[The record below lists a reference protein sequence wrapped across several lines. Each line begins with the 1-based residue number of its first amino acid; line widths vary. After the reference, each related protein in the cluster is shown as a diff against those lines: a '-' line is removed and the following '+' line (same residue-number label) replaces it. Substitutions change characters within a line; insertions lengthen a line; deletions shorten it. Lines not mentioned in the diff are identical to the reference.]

1 VLFARR
7 ADSLPDNGGLWEFPG
22 GAVNDGE
29 SSLAALERELIEELG
44 VVPTAPPVL
53 LRSGNDGSDQGE
65 WFTETYLVA
74 AISGEPRILEPE
86 KCAELG
92 FFRMDSPPLP
102 LLRAARLDL
111 EALMVR
117 GDWPET

>member
-1 VLFARR
+1 MDLRITQWIRDQDV
-7 ADSLPDNGGLWEFPG
+7 
-22 GAVNDGE
+22 
-29 SSLAALERELIEELG
+29 EELG

>member
-1 VLFARR
+1 M
-7 ADSLPDNGGLWEFPG
+7 
-22 GAVNDGE
+22 
-29 SSLAALERELIEELG
+29 
-44 VVPTAPPVL
+44 
-53 LRSGNDGSDQGE
+53 
-65 WFTETYLVA
+65 FTETYLVA

-92 FFRMDSPPLP
+92 FFRMDLPPLP

>member
-1 VLFARR
+1 MKGHPSAVFQRDELTDRETLRSRVRDELRR
-7 ADSLPDNGGLWEFPG
+7 EIADGANAYDATWPDMGK
-22 GAVNDGE
+22 
-29 SSLAALERELIEELG
+29 
-44 VVPTAPPVL
+44 TPVL
-53 LRSGNDGSDQGE
+53 MDRG
-65 WFTETYLVA
+65 
-74 AISGEPRILEPE
+74 

>member
-1 VLFARR
+1 MVACGSFR
-7 ADSLPDNGGLWEFPG
+7 AAQSTTGNPAWRPWNANSWKNSEF
-22 GAVNDGE
+22 
-29 SSLAALERELIEELG
+29 
-44 VVPTAPPVL
+44 VPTAPAIL
-53 LRSGNDGSDQGE
+53 LRSGNDGTDQGE

-92 FFRMDSPPLP
+92 FFRMDSPPIP

-117 GDWPET
+117 GDRPEM